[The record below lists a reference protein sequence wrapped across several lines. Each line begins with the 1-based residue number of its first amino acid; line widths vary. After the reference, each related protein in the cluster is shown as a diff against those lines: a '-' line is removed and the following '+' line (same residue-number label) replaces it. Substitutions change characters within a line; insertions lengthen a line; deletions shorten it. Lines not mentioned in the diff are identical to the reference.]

1 MQFTT
6 EEQAKKQA
14 EKDLKEL
21 LSKIKLNPKFL
32 AEQIDIIQSN
42 RHKTNE
48 MLNLNLSSKVSQ
60 LDESVSRLAYKEDL
74 TLEIR
79 NRINKVK
86 QAWRDTS
93 GQFSPDFSQ

>member
-1 MQFTT
+1 
-6 EEQAKKQA
+6 
-14 EKDLKEL
+14 
-21 LSKIKLNPKFL
+21 
-32 AEQIDIIQSN
+32 
-42 RHKTNE
+42 

-60 LDESVSRLAYKEDL
+60 LDESVTRLAYKEDL

-93 GQFSPDFSQ
+93 G